1 MSRTLLLADGS
12 VTVQRVIELTFAHED
27 IRVTAVSDGRK
38 AIQILDNE
46 QPDVVLADIDLPEVD
61 GYQLAA
67 HMRRVPRLKNVP
79 LLLLAG
85 AFEPVDQQRAR
96 DVGSDGVI
104 VKPFEPQVVVT
115 RVKELIDQRDRASQ
129 PMAKKE
135 EVAAEAAPGP
145 KAVPPPAPPPAA
157 PAPEPARQASRP
169 EPAFPRPAAAP
180 EQPVPEP
187 LADLPAVPEPL
198 ELPSRPIWDIR
209 GSVAQGPAP
218 LPPLTLPGQ
227 AAALPSVAPVMPVAA
242 APLPP
247 VAPAPALPS
256 TPPPPKVTLA
266 NAFTA
271 LLAAEQSM
279 PPAAAPVAMTEASI
293 EDAVRRVLVRMT
305 DDLVRR
311 IVVDTA
317 ERLIREEIERIKATP
332 D

>member
-12 VTVQRVIELTFAHED
+12 VTIQRVVELTFAHED

-38 AIQILDNE
+38 AIQLLESDL
-46 QPDVVLADIDLPEVD
+46 PDVILADVDLPEVD
-61 GYQLAA
+61 GYALAA
-67 HMRRVPRLKNVP
+67 HIRRVPRLKNIPV
-79 LLLLAG
+79 LLLAG
-85 AFEPVDQQRAR
+85 AFEPVDQQKAR

-104 VKPFEPQVVVT
+104 IKPFEPQVVVN
-115 RVKELIDQRDRASQ
+115 RVKELIDQRDRASS
-129 PMAKKE
+129 PAAKSPKAE
-135 EVAAEAAPGP
+135 EPVDQPGP
-145 KAVPPPAPPPAA
+145 KAVPPPP
-157 PAPEPARQASRP
+157 PAPEPSRASAKP
-169 EPAFPRPAAAP
+169 EPFPRPAAADP
-180 EQPVPEP
+180 APAR
-187 LADLPAVPEPL
+187 LADLPVTPEPL

-218 LPPLTLPGQ
+218 LPPLQMPGIPAQ
-227 AAALPSVAPVMPVAA
+227 AAAPAPLPAA
-242 APLPP
+242 APPLPAANP
-247 VAPAPALPS
+247 V
-256 TPPPPKVTLA
+256 PKVTLA

-279 PPAAAPVAMTEASI
+279 PAGPAPVTMTEASI

-317 ERLIREEIERIKATP
+317 ERLIREEIERIKASP